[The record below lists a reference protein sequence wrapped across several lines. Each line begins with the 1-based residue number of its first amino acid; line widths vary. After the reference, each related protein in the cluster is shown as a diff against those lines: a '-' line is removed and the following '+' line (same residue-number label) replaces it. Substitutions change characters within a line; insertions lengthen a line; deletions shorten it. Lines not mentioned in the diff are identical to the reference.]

1 MLRCSTALRLVLNQ
15 NPSFL
20 EVPLGV
26 CNVSE
31 AASSG
36 GGGTVEYIQHHL
48 TNLCVG
54 ECGGTGFWAWHLDT
68 LTVSFLLGA
77 LIVITSWRLG
87 RRLSLDN
94 PGGFQ
99 NAVEAILE
107 FVGGQVRDAFPGHNP
122 LIAPL
127 ALTIFLWVFLMN
139 AMDLIPVDLLPWI
152 GEHLGLEHLKVVP
165 TTDLSTTLAMSLS
178 VFVLIIFYSIKV
190 KGPVGYLKMFLFH
203 PFGKFLI
210 PVNIVMTLIE
220 ELAKPLSLGLRL
232 FGNLFAGELVFLLIA
247 LIGGTLVTGI
257 FGWLFWFP
265 LQITLDL
272 GWLIFHLLVITLQ
285 AFIFMVLSIVY
296 LGMAHQEH

>member
-1 MLRCSTALRLVLNQ
+1 
-15 NPSFL
+15 
-20 EVPLGV
+20 
-26 CNVSE
+26 VSE

-68 LTVSFLLGA
+68 LIISFLLGV
-77 LIVITSWRLG
+77 LIVIASWRLG
-87 RRLSLDN
+87 RRLSLDK

-99 NAVEAILE
+99 NTVEAILE

-178 VFVLIIFYSIKV
+178 VFLLIIFYNIKV

-265 LQITLDL
+265 LQATLDL

>member
-1 MLRCSTALRLVLNQ
+1 MSAA
-15 NPSFL
+15 P
-20 EVPLGV
+20 
-26 CNVSE
+26 
-31 AASSG
+31 ASS

-54 ECGGTGFWAWHLDT
+54 DCTGGFWSWHVDT
-68 LTVSFLLGA
+68 LAVSSLLGA
-77 LIVITSWRLG
+77 LIVLTSWRLG
-87 RRLSLDN
+87 RNLSADA
-94 PGGFQ
+94 PSGFQ
-99 NAVEAILE
+99 NAVEGILE
-107 FVGGQVRDAFPGHNP
+107 FVGGQVRDSFPGHNP

-139 AMDLIPVDLLPWI
+139 AMDMIPVDLLPW
-152 GEHLGLEHLKVVP
+152 LGQLVGIPYLKVVP
-165 TTDLSTTLAMSLS
+165 TTDLSATLALSLS
-178 VFVLIIFYSIKV
+178 VFALVIFYNIKV

-247 LIGGTLVTGI
+247 LIGGTLVTGLA
-257 FGWLFWFP
+257 GWLFWFP
-265 LQITLDL
+265 LQVTLDL